1 VAYIS
6 TIPEDEAS
14 GESATMYAEDLADD
28 GYIQNLT
35 RAFAHRP
42 AVFRGW
48 RDLNRAIKSTM
59 DLRRYELVTLAAARR
74 LKSSYCALAHGEV
87 LATRFMEPGVV
98 RDIAQGVTVDALDE
112 SDRAVMD
119 LAESWSPMPRRSA
132 RPISTVCALSG

>member
-1 VAYIS
+1 
-6 TIPEDEAS
+6 
-14 GESATMYAEDLADD
+14 
-28 GYIQNLT
+28 
-35 RAFAHRP
+35 
-42 AVFRGW
+42 
-48 RDLNRAIKSTM
+48 M

-119 LAESWSPMPRRSA
+119 LADKLVTDDTSVRKADIDRLRCRADQWRDR
-132 RPISTVCALSG
+132 